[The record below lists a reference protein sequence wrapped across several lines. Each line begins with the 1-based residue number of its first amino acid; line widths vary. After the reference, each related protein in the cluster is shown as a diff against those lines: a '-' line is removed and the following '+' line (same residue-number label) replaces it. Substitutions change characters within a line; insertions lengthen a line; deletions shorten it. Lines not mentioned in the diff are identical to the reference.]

1 MDLLQWNIF
10 RLILATILDLQE
22 IKHLPLPS
30 SIKKEIS
37 RKISLGITP
46 QRILQGKEIQY
57 Y

>member
-1 MDLLQWNIF
+1 MEYISAHTGHNLGP
-10 RLILATILDLQE
+10 QE

-57 Y
+57 YYY